1 MNTIQNILLELY
13 AIDPDLQEH
22 EEQLKQVIEKIIA
35 QKPQVKIDDV
45 FVKNL
50 RKKILGTESKKPF
63 TFSLLFMNNKLLW
76 AGTAALL
83 AVLVIGVPM
92 YLNQSPKYSS
102 SLAQLDTSIPSGITS
117 VAQRAF
123 GPLGA
128 QPLSRQ
134 ESMTLGRGGGGGEN
148 LPAAAQTDSATANS
162 PVVNG
167 KMIVPAFNYSFK
179 YTGAPFT
186 VEEKTLPVYKRV
198 KSPGNAVA
206 LSRLISGT
214 DNGFIDLNLFKNTK
228 LQNITM
234 IEDRDDAFM
243 INFDFLEGRVSLSP
257 AYERWYQ
264 PKCVNGVCEYARQLT
279 EKDVPPSSTLI
290 DIANKF
296 VADYNIDLSHFGQP
310 QVDDQWKTG
319 AVPLNGEP
327 MYIPETI
334 SVVYP
339 LIVDNQEISES
350 SGIPF
355 GLRIQV
361 DIRKMKVQGAWNIGL
376 YNYEK
381 SNYEVETN
389 VERILKVA
397 ETGMGVWYGDT
408 SAKKE
413 LQLGA
418 PERIYIPHYQYIQET
433 LTSNELYIPALRFP
447 VLNVPNDQPYFQKFI
462 TVPLVKEVLDQYD
475 RQNGGPMPIDGGPVQ
490 ILRDTGVTNQVE
502 PQTK

>member
-13 AIDPDLQEH
+13 AIDPDLREH

-50 RKKILGTESKKPF
+50 RKKILETESKKPF

-83 AVLVIGVPM
+83 AVLVIGVPL
-92 YLNQSPKYSS
+92 YLNQSSKYSS
-102 SLAQLDTSIPSGITS
+102 SLAQLDTSVPSGITS

-123 GPLGA
+123 GSLVAPA
-128 QPLSRQ
+128 SSRS
-134 ESMTLGRGGGGGEN
+134 ETMSLGRGAGGGGS
-148 LPAAAQTDSATANS
+148 PAAAQTNPAMANS
-162 PVVNG
+162 SMLDA
-167 KMIVPAFNYSFK
+167 KMIAPAFNYSFK

-186 VEEKTLPVYKRV
+186 VEEKTLPVYKRL
-198 KSPGNAVA
+198 KSSGNAAA
-206 LSRLISGT
+206 LARLLTGIN
-214 DNGFIDLNLFKNTK
+214 NGLIDLNLFKNIK

-243 INFDFLEGRVSLSP
+243 INFDFFEGRVSLSP

-279 EKDVPPSSTLI
+279 EKDVPPAATLI

-296 VADYNIDLSHFGQP
+296 VADYKIDLSHYGQP
-310 QVDDQWKTG
+310 QVDDQWKSG
-319 AVPLNGEP
+319 ALPLNGEP
-327 MYIPETI
+327 MYVPETI
-334 SVVYP
+334 TVIYP
-339 LIVDNQEISES
+339 LIVENQEISETN
-350 SGIPF
+350 GVPF

-361 DIRKMKVQGAWNIGL
+361 DIRKMKVQSAWNIGL
-376 YNYEK
+376 HNYEK

-389 VERILKVA
+389 VDRILKVA

-433 LTSNELYIPALRFP
+433 QTSNELYIPALRFP

-475 RQNGGPMPIDGGPVQ
+475 RQNGGPMPIDPAPIQ